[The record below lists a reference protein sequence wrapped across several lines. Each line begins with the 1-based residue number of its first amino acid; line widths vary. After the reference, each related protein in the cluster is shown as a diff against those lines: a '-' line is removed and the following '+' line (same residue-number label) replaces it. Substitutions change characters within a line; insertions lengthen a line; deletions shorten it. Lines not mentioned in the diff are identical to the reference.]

1 LEDTRWLE
9 ELYKSNYELLYHVGL
24 LFAGPDA
31 SCRDAV
37 EDQISEVFLL
47 AWKKRAQLKNHPN
60 IVGWL
65 VEALRRRLLA
75 NFRQFLKEQK
85 KRGFSLDNDKDPSG
99 KAESLFSAAEDFQA
113 LWDKERKKLL
123 EELLG
128 RENAAL
134 FLLYCVERIPAGEL
148 TQRFGVTEDCLR
160 MRVSRMKKKILEHP
174 EIFSAVTLLLVRFLT
189 CFDIKG

>member
-1 LEDTRWLE
+1 MPRCGGGSDQR
-9 ELYKSNYELLYHVGL
+9 SV
-24 LFAGPDA
+24 FAG
-31 SCRDAV
+31 V
-37 EDQISEVFLL
+37 EKARAIEKPSQHRGL
-47 AWKKRAQLKNHPN
+47 ACGSIAQAAAGKLQA
-60 IVGWL
+60 IF
-65 VEALRRRLLA
+65 ERT
-75 NFRQFLKEQK
+75 KEK
-85 KRGFSLDNDKDPSG
+85 GFSLDNDKDRTG